1 MSLFYLRRMSSNT
14 LKLLIVLVYA
24 LNLASCAPPPDQPP
38 EDLEAL
44 LGFIFKH
51 SDDEDPSVLAQGIDQ
66 LYTWFE
72 DKEQLESAREGFL
85 IDDLDLS
92 QVSLNGLDSD
102 KLGSSALRGVSVVTK
117 SPHCVKSIVGLL
129 TWSEFGSLLDS
140 FDSYE
145 RTFDQE
151 SSCMLDR
158 SCLQVTAQSETSSR
172 WVGLVGITT
181 KYQIEFRWVFTTAGW
196 ALVHRFWLKE
206 PAIGDRFG
214 VKMNANFYV
223 GITIAD
229 QGRSFSPPS
238 PSLISS
244 SNGIFGGSGDE
255 IEALQQTLSQ
265 PGALRIH
272 ANWFDV
278 DTGDFPFDDAM
289 IANLLVQQQKN
300 DSEQHDVMIDENAT
314 PGTCQQ
320 ADTAEMMDDIAE
332 DDRNEINE

>member
-1 MSLFYLRRMSSNT
+1 MYFKDLRQSCFCVLKSSFIFLILLT
-14 LKLLIVLVYA
+14 LE
-24 LNLASCAPPPDQPP
+24 SCAPAPPQPP

-51 SDDEDPSVLAQGIDQ
+51 SADEDPSALADGINQ
-66 LYTWFE
+66 LYLWFE
-72 DKEQLESAREGFL
+72 DEAQLESAREGFI
-85 IDDLDLS
+85 IDDLDLDE
-92 QVSLNGLDSD
+92 VTLDGLDSNQ
-102 KLGSSALRGVSVVTK
+102 LSSNSLKGVSVVTK

-145 RTFDQE
+145 RVFNRD
-151 SSCMLDR
+151 SVCMIDR
-158 SCLQVTAQSETSSR
+158 SCLQVSAQSETSSR

-181 KYQIEFRWVFTTAGW
+181 KYHIEFRWVFTEAGW

-214 VKMNANFYV
+214 VRMNANFYV
-223 GITIAD
+223 GITLAD
-229 QGRSFSPPS
+229 QGRQFSPPS
-238 PSLISS
+238 PSLINS

-255 IEALQQTLSQ
+255 LEAIQQTLSQ
-265 PGALRIH
+265 PGSLRIH

-278 DTGDFPFDDAM
+278 DTGDFPFDDTM

-300 DSEQHDVMIDENAT
+300 DSEQHDTMIDDNPS
-314 PGTCQQ
+314 PGTCNQ
-320 ADTAEMMDDIAE
+320 ENNPE
-332 DDRNEINE
+332 

>member
-1 MSLFYLRRMSSNT
+1 MTIRHCNYSPFPLFKLSLI
-14 LKLLIVLVYA
+14 LLIL
-24 LNLASCAPPPDQPP
+24 LSLQFCAPAPPQPP

-51 SDDEDPSVLAQGIDQ
+51 SADEDPTALAQGIDQ
-66 LYTWFE
+66 LYLWFE
-72 DKEQLESAREGFL
+72 DEAQLEKAREGFM

-92 QVSLNGLDSD
+92 QVSLNELDSSTF
-102 KLGSSALRGVSVVTK
+102 SSNALRGVSVVTK

-129 TWSEFGSLLDS
+129 TWSEFGSLLDA

-145 RTFDQE
+145 RSFDQD
-151 SSCMLDR
+151 SACMLDR
-158 SCLQVTAQSETSSR
+158 SCLQITAQSKTSSR

-181 KYQIEFRWVFTTAGW
+181 QYQIEFRWVFTESGW

-223 GITIAD
+223 GITLAD
-229 QGRSFSPPS
+229 QGRQFTPPS

-244 SNGIFGGSGDE
+244 SNGLFGESGDE
-255 IEALQQTLSQ
+255 IEAIQQTLSQ
-265 PGALRIH
+265 PGSLRIH

-278 DTGDFPFDDAM
+278 DTGDFPFDDTM

-300 DSEQHDVMIDENAT
+300 DSEQHDKMIDSNPS
-314 PGTCQQ
+314 PGACPQST
-320 ADTAEMMDDIAE
+320 DSE
-332 DDRNEINE
+332 